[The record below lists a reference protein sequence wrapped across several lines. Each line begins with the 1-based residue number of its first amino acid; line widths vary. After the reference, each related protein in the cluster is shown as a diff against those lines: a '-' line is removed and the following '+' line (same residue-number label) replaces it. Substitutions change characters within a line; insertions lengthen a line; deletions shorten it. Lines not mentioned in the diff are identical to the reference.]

1 MNVIEVKSIKR
12 VRLLYDGECP
22 FCRRYVRLLRLKRQV
37 EQLELLN
44 GREHP
49 DLVEQFRLQGRDVNA
64 GMIAVIDRE
73 VYHGDEAMTVLA
85 ALGTRSDVFN
95 RVNARIFKSPALASV
110 LYPLLMAL
118 RRLLLLAMR
127 RKLIP

>member
-1 MNVIEVKSIKR
+1 MHVIESKSIKR

-22 FCRRYVRLLRLKRQV
+22 FCSRYVRLLRLKRQV
-37 EQLELLN
+37 ELLELLN

-49 DLVEQFRLQGRDVNA
+49 DLVEEFRRQGKDVNA
-64 GMIAVIDRE
+64 GMIVVIDRE

-85 ALGTRSDVFN
+85 ALSTRSDNFN
-95 RVNARIFKSPALASV
+95 RVNARLFNSPAIARV
-110 LYPLLMAL
+110 LYPLLVAL
-118 RRLLLLAMR
+118 RRLVLLAMR